1 MTPAAGRRAPERR
14 TADGRRGPIADG
26 TAGETH
32 RLGRLAVEA
41 AVADL
46 DMAMALRPRL
56 EALCR
61 DRLPGV
67 VERVCAALAPPD
79 LDMRIGRIELDLGVL
94 LPDHIEE
101 DLIAALE
108 AALSE
113 RLAAAILSAR
123 RNETPEAR
131 SMTKPE
137 ARLRR
142 FEAYL
147 VDGTLPLPARGE
159 PFNPLERL
167 LDLAEEQPD
176 ALIAMLRS
184 HATAPLVLERLV
196 RQLGERGLQ
205 SLLTLL
211 APADAVVIAGL
222 LHDVITV
229 RQTVRPPDFEHVG
242 EAELRRRVWV
252 TSLEFLLRDQGSQFN
267 RRRFLRHLLEREAR
281 RAGIGYAAFLR
292 LMAEAAERAARRSS
306 LRSSL
311 PRTLAELVAEFDEDA
326 EPGEDGES
334 GENGADVE
342 RDRADLR
349 RRDRSRIDA
358 FLSGVG
364 SPGAGDALVAMASED
379 PEWLAERLRQRARE
393 APDRVPALIRRL
405 LNRLAPSQALDLL
418 EPERGE
424 DIARQLANGFGSGSE
439 AEAAHSALTMALLGD
454 GGQVGGES
462 ASRATLPDGH
472 RESHSNGLGD
482 RLDREA
488 RLERWLAGDGPDI
501 LSDTAAPD
509 AAMPEDVPVVLAEL
523 SVARLSGLLLAGEAE
538 DSLRRLSR
546 VFRALGPRRAA
557 ALARRLMPWM
567 ARRGGALA
575 PLLSGRDRTARV
587 RTLLRLTAAMD
598 TAVET
603 GVETAVEAVAKSVV
617 GVPEGSGHELA
628 RKLDRGLGRPLPEI
642 LRELAAMADHARSTT
657 VMGPAGSPDAVR
669 PRLSDQAG
677 IDTDRLFAWL
687 DGMGGRPGDG
697 VELARHFA
705 LLADRDDP
713 ALRAYLAANR
723 MRPAARARWAALLPL
738 PAMGRLV
745 GLLVPAGSRELID
758 SVMLIGAAW
767 RHTAPFGAR
776 RPDPRFLWSTLL
788 DRIAEP
794 RPVDL
799 AAVLDGLMDSLTGG
813 EDRLRS
819 KLALRA
825 RHLAREGGYVS
836 IGVALRRA
844 SRLPP
849 GKRPAPPAKPS
860 AAKPPTAAPG
870 RPFED
875 RSGDGSGLPLYI
887 ANAGLVLFNPHLPVL
902 FERLGLLAPTAP
914 TERSGIADLSRG
926 VHLLQY
932 LADGRLDAPEPDLV
946 INKLLCGRL
955 PASPVERSLDPSPAD
970 LELCDGLIRAVLD
983 GWPPLRNST
992 PAALRETFLQRE
1004 GRLRH
1009 KDGAWHLQ
1017 VQRKTLDVLV
1027 DQLPWGVSVIY
1038 HRWMKEPMH
1047 VAW

>member
-1 MTPAAGRRAPERR
+1 MGS
-14 TADGRRGPIADG
+14 GS
-26 TAGETH
+26 AGETH

-41 AVADL
+41 AVVDL

-67 VERVCAALAPPD
+67 VERVCAALAPSD
-79 LDMRIGRIELDLGVL
+79 LDMRIGRLELDLGVL
-94 LPDHIEE
+94 HPDHLEE

-131 SMTKPE
+131 SMTRPE

-147 VDGTLPLPARGE
+147 LDGTLPLPARGE
-159 PFNPLERL
+159 PFDPLERL

-222 LHDVITV
+222 LHDVISV

-267 RRRFLRHLLEREAR
+267 RRRFLRQLLEREAR

-292 LMAEAAERAARRSS
+292 LMAEAADRAARRSS

-311 PRTLAELVAEFDEDA
+311 PRTLAELVAEFEEDA
-326 EPGEDGES
+326 EPGEAEREAS
-334 GENGADVE
+334 ADAE
-342 RDRADLR
+342 QDRADLR
-349 RRDRSRIDA
+349 RRNRSRVDA
-358 FLSGVG
+358 FLAGVG

-393 APDRVPALIRRL
+393 APDRAPALVRRL
-405 LNRLAPSQALDLL
+405 LGWLARSEALDLL
-418 EPERGE
+418 EPGRGK

-439 AEAAHSALTMALLGD
+439 AEAAHSALTLALLAD
-454 GGQVGGES
+454 GGRVGGES

-472 RESHSNGLGD
+472 REGHSNGLGD

-488 RLERWLAGDGPDI
+488 RLERWLAGGGPDI

-509 AAMPEDVPVVLAEL
+509 AAMPEDAPVVLATL

-587 RTLLRLTAAMD
+587 RTLLRLTAAME
-598 TAVET
+598 TA
-603 GVETAVEAVAKSVV
+603 VETAVEAVAKTATKTVL
-617 GVPEGSGHELA
+617 GVPEASGHELV
-628 RKLDRGLGRPLPEI
+628 RELDRGLGRPLPEI
-642 LRELAAMADHARSTT
+642 VRELAAMADQARSAA
-657 VMGPAGSPDAVR
+657 VMGPAGSPDALR
-669 PRLSDQAG
+669 PRLSDPAG
-677 IDTDRLFAWL
+677 IDTERLFAWL
-687 DGMGGRPGDG
+687 DGVGGRPGDG
-697 VELARHFA
+697 AELARHFA

-745 GLLVPAGSRELID
+745 GMLVPAGSRDLID

-813 EDRLRS
+813 EEPLRA
-819 KLALRA
+819 KLGLRA

-844 SRLPP
+844 SRSPS
-849 GKRPAPPAKPS
+849 GKRPASPARPSAAKPAPAAAKPS
-860 AAKPPTAAPG
+860 AAATD
-870 RPFED
+870 RRFED
-875 RSGDGSGLPLYI
+875 RSGDGSGQPLYI
-887 ANAGLVLFNPHLPVL
+887 ANAGLVLFSPHLPIL
-902 FERLGLLAPTAP
+902 FERLGLLTPTA
-914 TERSGIADLSRG
+914 TAERSGIADLSRG

-946 INKLLCGRL
+946 INKLLCGRP

-970 LELCDGLIRAVLD
+970 LELCDGLMRAVLD

-992 PAALRETFLQRE
+992 PDALRETFLQRE

-1027 DQLPWGVSVIY
+1027 DQLPWGFSVIY
-1038 HRWMKEPMH
+1038 HRWMKEPVH